1 MQSFR
6 HKTYPTNPEYLA
18 HVRET
23 LRRQDE
29 EDAERRK
36 RMKIVIEI
44 DCDKLMGNDDAYSIN
59 SAVAGVLS
67 ELSNRAYA
75 SMTLSDAWGSGHERD
90 MARAGMNVDRDGEDV
105 ATFRVKA

>member
-1 MQSFR
+1 MPFR

-18 HVRET
+18 HVRDT
-23 LRRQDE
+23 LRRQDA

-36 RMKIVIEI
+36 RMKIVVEI
-44 DCDKLMGNDDAYSIN
+44 DCDKLMSNDDCSFN

-75 SMTLSDAWGSGHERD
+75 SMTLSDAWVTGRERD
-90 MARAGMNVDRDGEDV
+90 ISRAAMNVDRDGEDV
-105 ATFRVKA
+105 ATFRVVA